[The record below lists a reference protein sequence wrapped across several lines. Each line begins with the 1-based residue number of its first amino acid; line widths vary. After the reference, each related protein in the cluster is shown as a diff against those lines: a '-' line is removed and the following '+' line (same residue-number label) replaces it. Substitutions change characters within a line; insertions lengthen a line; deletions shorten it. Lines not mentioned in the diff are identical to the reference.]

1 MKKEVLSMTEN
12 RNSNFVL
19 DIIDT
24 SVNEIIDFLFDSG
37 NYNKKK
43 YAIFNLDSYIRH
55 VISIVTNTEVWGL
68 PENYKLPIYDTY
80 SKVIYFDLIV
90 NFVGTNSKMTIKN
103 IDDNEAPPFP
113 FPKHIITIE
122 SSLITYIITLDE
134 GKKIY
139 ETAKIINLED
149 KINIA
154 KYVNS
159 IIVNS
164 IISTISKIL
173 IKEMLWPFQY
183 GYKGLNYRKNNT
195 IRRLEVGDVHVSY
208 TVKSEDPSPESI
220 EEIKLIISITEQGV
234 NLTVTMKNEEYLKRT
249 VELYL
254 ESNNQNLKN
263 NINDVITLLRNFKR

>member
-1 MKKEVLSMTEN
+1 MTEN
-12 RNSNFVL
+12 IDSNFAL
-19 DIIDT
+19 DIIDKY
-24 SVNEIIDFLFDSG
+24 VYEIIDSLFDSG
-37 NYNKKK
+37 DYNKKK
-43 YAIFNLDSYIRH
+43 DAIFNLDSYRRH
-55 VISIVTNTEVWGL
+55 VINIVTNTEVWGS
-68 PENYKLPIYDTY
+68 PDYYKLPIYETY
-80 SKVIYFDLIV
+80 SKVICFDLIV
-90 NFVGTNSKMTIKN
+90 NFVSTNSKMTIKN

-139 ETAKIINLED
+139 ETAKRINLED

-154 KYVNS
+154 KY
-159 IIVNS
+159 VNS

-173 IKEMLWPFQY
+173 IKEMLWPY
-183 GYKGLNYRKNNT
+183 GHKISNYRENNT

-208 TVKSEDPSPESI
+208 TVKSKDPSQDSI

-263 NINDVITLLRNFKR
+263 NINDAITLLRNFKR

>member
-12 RNSNFVL
+12 RNSNFAL

-43 YAIFNLDSYIRH
+43 YAIFNLDSYIKH
-55 VISIVTNTEVWGL
+55 VISTVTNTEVWGL
-68 PENYKLPIYDTY
+68 PEDYKLPIHDTD
-80 SKVIYFDLIV
+80 SKAIYFDLIV
-90 NFVGTNSKMTIKN
+90 NFVSTNSKMTIKN

-122 SSLITYIITLDE
+122 SSLITYIITFE

-139 ETAKIINLED
+139 ETAKRINLED

-154 KYVNS
+154 KY
-159 IIVNS
+159 VNS

-183 GYKGLNYRKNNT
+183 GNKVFNYRKNNT

-208 TVKSEDPSPESI
+208 TVKSKDPSPESI

-263 NINDVITLLRNFKR
+263 NINDAITLLSNFK